1 MEGCSGSADGSD
13 STRGSGDISSNCSGV
28 GSLTGSGVGSRIGSG
43 VGSLMGSGVGSLTGS
58 GVDSLTGSGVGSL
71 TGSGVGSLMGSGAE
85 SGSGEN
91 SKSFSCIASI
101 DLIWVDVASAV
112 FSSTAASTASSG
124 SSGLTLATATV
135 AVATTVLATAAA
147 AISFSD
153 SATALGPRF
162 TGVGV
167 LLPTVFLGLE
177 ALGAAVLEA
186 GVLEAVGLLSCGL
199 GGLDVFVSVALLGV
213 GFLEVTSDFEE
224 DLGVSGFAD
233 FAVEAGR
240 GDSADFLAAGVPG
253 LVTSFFKGVVF
264 LDVCDAEGL
273 PPEGVVEVGL
283 EAAGFVPMVEV
294 FGVGGLDAAGELL
307 AALVVEGLVEPEAG
321 RVAPAGAVLVVLETG
336 ALSGLGEAVEL
347 GLVGVAEAGL
357 EARGFFVAAAVVL
370 VLTPLAVLDGIFLVV
385 PVVDFAP
392 SVAREAA
399 AVFFSATFVVLFDA
413 GAPVVPVGFLAV
425 VGVVFLSEAGV
436 VFLVT
441 PLVWGLDTPFDGRAW
456 DVLDREPGVVLVGA
470 VPGFVL
476 AAVLLVV
483 LALESPE
490 VLLLVLAAGVPL
502 ASCGWGSTGPVSST
516 GCCDISPSTELAAW
530 LGSCPAASFGGLD
543 SNVSIGSIAAVAT
556 PSGFISPSMV
566 VRLCKAGLNRMATGR
581 EAF

>member
-1 MEGCSGSADGSD
+1 MEGCSGSADGSV
-13 STRGSGDISSNCSGV
+13 STRGSGDFSYNCSGV

-43 VGSLMGSGVGSLTGS
+43 VGSLMGSGVGSLM
-58 GVDSLTGSGVGSL
+58 GSGVGSL
-71 TGSGVGSLMGSGAE
+71 TGSGVGSLMGSGVG
-85 SGSGEN
+85 SLTGSGVD
-91 SKSFSCIASI
+91 SKSFSCTASI
-101 DLIWVDVASAV
+101 GLIWLDVTSAA
-112 FSSTAASTASSG
+112 FISTAGSG
-124 SSGLTLATATV
+124 SSDLTQAAATAVT
-135 AVATTVLATAAA
+135 ATALAA
-147 AISFSD
+147 AATAISFSD
-153 SATALGPRF
+153 SPTALGPRF

-167 LLPTVFLGLE
+167 LLPTVFLGLD

-199 GGLDVFVSVALLGV
+199 DGLDVFVSEALPGV
-213 GFLEVTSDFEE
+213 GFLEATSDFGA

-233 FAVEAGR
+233 FAAEAGR

-264 LDVCDAEGL
+264 LDACDVGGL

-283 EAAGFVPMVEV
+283 EAAGFVLVVEV

-307 AALVVEGLVEPEAG
+307 AALVVEGRAVPEAG
-321 RVAPAGAVLVVLETG
+321 RGAPAGAVLVVLETG

-347 GLVGVAEAGL
+347 GLGAVAEAGL
-357 EARGFFVAAAVVL
+357 EARGFFAAAAVVF
-370 VLTPLAVLDGIFLVV
+370 VLTPLAVLDGVFLVV

-392 SVAREAA
+392 LVAGEAA
-399 AVFFSATFVVLFDA
+399 VVFFSATFVVLFDV

-425 VGVVFLSEAGV
+425 VAVVFLSEAGV
-436 VFLVT
+436 VFLAT

-456 DVLDREPGVVLVGA
+456 AVLDREPGAVLVGA

-502 ASCGWGSTGPVSST
+502 ASCGCASTGPVSPR

-530 LGSCPAASFGGLD
+530 LGSCPAASVGGLD

-556 PSGFISPSMV
+556 PSGFISPSVV
-566 VRLCKAGLNRMATGR
+566 VRLCRAGLNKMATGQS
-581 EAF
+581 AFRK